1 MTRGLGPD
9 VTGPE
14 LLAFGVSS
22 FIKMQT
28 IANIPFGWE
37 FTDARGRPC
46 VSAAV
51 CEAASAEAPA
61 WRRDV
66 SGCSRPRWG
75 ASVGLL
81 FRGTVA
87 SICRQFGLSQLDS
100 GCYGH
105 QRERPGTSLITPR
118 CAGRLSVD
126 CVEVG
131 ESRVWLESCCPRG
144 AHSVAAGGHP
154 WTRGHGR
161 RGPLGWGGRC
171 PRTWTGAPP
180 LLPCQARSTAWWLR
194 RGLPSA
200 RPLTPAVPSDQQ

>member
-1 MTRGLGPD
+1 M
-9 VTGPE
+9 GPE
-14 LLAFGVSS
+14 LLAFGASS

-51 CEAASAEAPA
+51 YEAASAEAPA

-81 FRGTVA
+81 FQRTVA
-87 SICRQFGLSQLDS
+87 SICRQFGLSQLDR

-105 QRERPGTSLITPR
+105 QRERPGMLLITPR
-118 CAGRLSVD
+118 CAGRLSID
-126 CVEVG
+126 CVEVV
-131 ESRVWLESCCPRG
+131 ESWVWLESCSPAGAQRGCWKAPTDSGPRTDG
-144 AHSVAAGGHP
+144 TPGLGWSVPPHLDLSPAAAP
-154 WTRGHGR
+154 LP
-161 RGPLGWGGRC
+161 GPLNSMVAQAGSALSMPAHARHAQRRTNSDGRC
-171 PRTWTGAPP
+171 CTRN
-180 LLPCQARSTAWWLR
+180 
-194 RGLPSA
+194 
-200 RPLTPAVPSDQQ
+200 

>member
-1 MTRGLGPD
+1 M
-9 VTGPE
+9 GPE
-14 LLAFGVSS
+14 LLAFGASS

-51 CEAASAEAPA
+51 YEAASAEAPA

-81 FRGTVA
+81 FQRTVA
-87 SICRQFGLSQLDS
+87 SICRQFGLSQLDR

-105 QRERPGTSLITPR
+105 QRERPGMLLITPR
-118 CAGRLSVD
+118 CAGRLSID
-126 CVEVG
+126 CVEVV
-131 ESRVWLESCCPRG
+131 ESWVWLESCSPAGRTAWLLEGTHRLG
-144 AHSVAAGGHP
+144 ATDGRDPWAGVV
-154 WTRGHGR
+154 
-161 RGPLGWGGRC
+161 
-171 PRTWTGAPP
+171 GAPTP
-180 LLPCQARSTAWWLR
+180 GLEPR
-194 RGLPSA
+194 RCSPA
-200 RPLTPAVPSDQQ
+200 RPAQQHGGSGRVCPQHARPRPPCPATN